1 MTKTVSIVIGSESDL
16 DLANKCADTLD
27 SLSISNS
34 IQVLSAHR
42 TPGLLETHVRECESG
57 GTKVFVAMAGLAA
70 HLAGA
75 VASKTVLPVIGVPGD
90 GGPLSGMDALLSTVQ
105 MPKGIPVATVAIGSA
120 GATNAAY
127 LAAQILGVESDE
139 VRNSLI
145 KVREDGVEAINCL
158 LYTSPSPRDISGS
171 RMPSSA

>member
-1 MTKTVSIVIGSESDL
+1 MSVTVSIIIGSESDL
-16 DLANKCADTLD
+16 ELANKCADTLN
-27 SLSISNS
+27 SLSITNS

-57 GTKVFVAMAGLAA
+57 GTKVFIAMAGLAA

-105 MPKGIPVATVAIGSA
+105 MPKGIPVGTLAIGESGAFNA
-120 GATNAAY
+120 GLYAASIISVFDKDIRSN
-127 LAAQILGVESDE
+127 LNIW
-139 VRNSLI
+139 RNQQS
-145 KVREDGVEAINCL
+145 KSVKKK
-158 LYTSPSPRDISGS
+158 P
-171 RMPSSA
+171 

>member
-16 DLANKCADTLD
+16 ELANKCADTLD

-127 LAAQILGVESDE
+127 LAAQILGVESEE

-145 KVREDGVEAINCL
+145 KVREDGVEAIKESNKKL
-158 LYTSPSPRDISGS
+158 SNS
-171 RMPSSA
+171 

>member
-1 MTKTVSIVIGSESDL
+1 MSVTVSIIIGSESDL
-16 DLANKCADTLD
+16 ELANKCADTLN

-42 TPGLLETHVRECESG
+42 TPELLETHVRECESG
-57 GTKVFVAMAGLAA
+57 GTKVFIAMAGP
-70 HLAGA
+70 

-120 GATNAAY
+120 GATNSAF
-127 LAAQILGVESDE
+127 LAAQILGIESEE
-139 VRNSLI
+139 VKNALV
-145 KVREDGVEAINCL
+145 KVREEGVETIKKSNQKLA
-158 LYTSPSPRDISGS
+158 GS
-171 RMPSSA
+171 

>member
-1 MTKTVSIVIGSESDL
+1 VTKTVSIVIGSESDL

-120 GATNAAY
+120 GASNAAY
-127 LAAQILGVESDE
+127 LAAQILGVESEE

-145 KVREDGVEAINCL
+145 KVREDGVEAIKESNKKL
-158 LYTSPSPRDISGS
+158 SNS
-171 RMPSSA
+171 

>member
-1 MTKTVSIVIGSESDL
+1 MIVTVSILIGSESDL
-16 DLANKCADTLD
+16 DLANKCSETLD
-27 SLSISNS
+27 SLSITNS

-42 TPGLLETHVRECESG
+42 TPGLLESHIRECESG
-57 GTKVFVAMAGLAA
+57 GTKVFIAMAGLAA

-120 GATNAAY
+120 GAINSAY
-127 LAAQILGVESDE
+127 LAAQMLGIESE
-139 VRNSLI
+139 ETRSALL
-145 KVREDGVEAINCL
+145 KVREDGVEAIKESNKKL
-158 LYTSPSPRDISGS
+158 ADS
-171 RMPSSA
+171 

>member
-1 MTKTVSIVIGSESDL
+1 MTKTVSIIIGSESDL

-145 KVREDGVEAINCL
+145 KVREDGVEAIKESNKKL
-158 LYTSPSPRDISGS
+158 SNS
-171 RMPSSA
+171 

>member
-1 MTKTVSIVIGSESDL
+1 LEKTVTVTVSILIGSESDL
-16 DLANKCADTLD
+16 DLANKCSETLD

-42 TPGLLETHVRECESG
+42 TPSLLETHIRECEAG
-57 GTKVFVAMAGLAA
+57 GTKVFIAGLAA

-120 GATNAAY
+120 GAINSAY
-127 LAAQILGVESDE
+127 LAAQMLGMESAE
-139 VRNSLI
+139 MRAALL
-145 KVREDGVEAINCL
+145 KVREDGIEAIKASNKKL
-158 LYTSPSPRDISGS
+158 E
-171 RMPSSA
+171 SS

>member
-1 MTKTVSIVIGSESDL
+1 MTETVSIVIGSESDL
-16 DLANKCADTLD
+16 DLANKCADALD

-105 MPKGIPVATVAIGSA
+105 MPKGIPVASVAIGSA
-120 GATNAAY
+120 GATNGAY
-127 LAAQILGVESDE
+127 LAAQILGVESEE
-139 VRNSLI
+139 VRNSLL
-145 KVREDGVEAINCL
+145 KVREDGVEAIKESNKKL
-158 LYTSPSPRDISGS
+158 SDS
-171 RMPSSA
+171 

>member
-42 TPGLLETHVRECESG
+42 TPGLLETHVRESESG

-145 KVREDGVEAINCL
+145 KVREDGVEAIKESNKKL
-158 LYTSPSPRDISGS
+158 SNS
-171 RMPSSA
+171 

>member
-42 TPGLLETHVRECESG
+42 TPGLLETHVKECESG

-127 LAAQILGVESDE
+127 LAAQILGVESEE

-145 KVREDGVEAINCL
+145 KVREDGVEAIKASNKKL
-158 LYTSPSPRDISGS
+158 SNP
-171 RMPSSA
+171 

>member
-16 DLANKCADTLD
+16 DLANKCAGTLD

-145 KVREDGVEAINCL
+145 KVREDGVEAIKESNKKL
-158 LYTSPSPRDISGS
+158 SNS
-171 RMPSSA
+171 

>member
-1 MTKTVSIVIGSESDL
+1 MTETVSIVIGSESDL
-16 DLANKCADTLD
+16 DLANKCADALD

-42 TPGLLETHVRECESG
+42 TPGLLETHVRECENG

-105 MPKGIPVATVAIGSA
+105 MPTGIPVATVAIGSA

-127 LAAQILGVESDE
+127 LAAQILGVESEE
-139 VRNSLI
+139 VRNSLL
-145 KVREDGVEAINCL
+145 KVREDGVEAIKESNKKL
-158 LYTSPSPRDISGS
+158 SDS
-171 RMPSSA
+171 

>member
-27 SLSISNS
+27 SLSIGNS

-120 GATNAAY
+120 GASNAAY
-127 LAAQILGVESDE
+127 LAAQILGVESEE

-145 KVREDGVEAINCL
+145 KVREDGVEAIKESNKKL
-158 LYTSPSPRDISGS
+158 SNS
-171 RMPSSA
+171 

>member
-1 MTKTVSIVIGSESDL
+1 MTKTVSIVIGSESGL

-145 KVREDGVEAINCL
+145 KVREDGVEAIKESNKKL
-158 LYTSPSPRDISGS
+158 SNS
-171 RMPSSA
+171 